1 MGKSANRKR
10 NRNQATTTGTTLQI
24 QGSEMTQMDIHQTQM
39 NASSTNCNF
48 DADVEWLDDEVTD
61 RDNALVQGLIVAI
74 ARNDVAMVDKF
85 VTLLP
90 TSNFSLDAVSLR
102 DTGTGKVY
110 SMLGLAKSL
119 RANRVA
125 AYLMSC
131 GLNKDFIDDEGIF
144 H

>member
-1 MGKSANRKR
+1 MGKSTNRKR
-10 NRNQATTTGTTLQI
+10 DRNQVATAHTTPQI
-24 QGSEMTQMDIHQTQM
+24 QGSEMTQMDILQTQT
-39 NASSTNCNF
+39 NTLSTNLDF
-48 DADVEWLDDEVTD
+48 DADEEWLDDEVTD
-61 RDNALVQGLIVAI
+61 RDNALIQGLIVAI

-90 TSNFSLDAVSLR
+90 TSNLSLDTVSFR

-110 SMLGLAKSL
+110 SMLGVAKSL

-125 AYLMSC
+125 AYLMSS
-131 GLNKDFIDDEGIF
+131 GLKEDFIDDGGIF